1 LFRSHATIEYEA
13 DMQRIKVTTRDHTI
27 YMIINQDIASVDGK
41 TVTLDVPPFIQQ
53 GRTMIP
59 LRFVSESLE
68 AEVSWEASTQK
79 VTITYPKRGKKKS
92 E

>member
-1 LFRSHATIEYEA
+1 
-13 DMQRIKVTTRDHTI
+13 M
-27 YMIINQDIASVDGK
+27 MINHPVASVDGK
-41 TVTLDVPPFIQQ
+41 SVSLDVSPFIQQ

-79 VTITYPKRGKKKS
+79 VTITYPRSGKKES
-92 E
+92 PPLPLMEQEAVFFAE